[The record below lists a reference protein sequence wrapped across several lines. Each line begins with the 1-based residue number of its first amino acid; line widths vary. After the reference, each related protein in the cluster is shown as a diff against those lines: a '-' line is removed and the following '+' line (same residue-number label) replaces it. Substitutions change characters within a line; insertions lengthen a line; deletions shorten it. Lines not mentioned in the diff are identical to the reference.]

1 MNHKAN
7 AADGE
12 VADALAVVDDI
23 ITRLATAT
31 RTIASEFGVALA
43 VVLQAHHVR
52 VVRAG
57 VGN

>member
-1 MNHKAN
+1 MNDKAN

-43 VVLQAHHVR
+43 VLRLALQVR
-52 VVRAG
+52 IVRAG
-57 VGN
+57 VGS